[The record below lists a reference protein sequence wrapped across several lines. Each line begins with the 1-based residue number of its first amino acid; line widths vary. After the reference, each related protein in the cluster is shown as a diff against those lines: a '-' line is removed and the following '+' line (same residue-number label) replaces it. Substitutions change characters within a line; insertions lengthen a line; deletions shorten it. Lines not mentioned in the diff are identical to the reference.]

1 MDRSVRSLAARPKY
15 YFILKREIDMAK
27 IRLDQLLVEQQLVQ
41 SREQAQRL
49 IRAGHVRIKEQTVSK
64 PGQIFTEDSKIQL

>member
-1 MDRSVRSLAARPKY
+1 MS
-15 YFILKREIDMAK
+15 K
-27 IRLDQLLVEQQLVQ
+27 IRLDQLLVQQQLVQ

-64 PGQIFTEDSKIQL
+64 PGHLFPKIAKFNLKRSNAMSAAAASSLKQQSNTFN